1 MYRVD
6 YQVRDSGGTWRSKIA
21 TFDFITPETALS
33 KLAKQHAVTVAD
45 IRVRSIDEYDSM
57 SGLNDLLR
65 G

>member
-6 YQVRDSGGTWRSKIA
+6 YQVRDSGGTWRSQIA
-21 TFDFITPETALS
+21 TFGFVTPETAPA
-33 KLAKQHAVTVAD
+33 KLARRHAVTLAD
-45 IRVRSIDEYDSM
+45 IRVRSIDEYGSM

>member
-6 YQVRDSGGTWRSKIA
+6 YQVRDSGGTWRSQIA
-21 TFDFITPETALS
+21 TFDFITPQTAPA
-33 KLAKQHAVTVAD
+33 KLAKRHAVAEAD
-45 IRVRSIDEYDSM
+45 IRVRRIDEYDSM

>member
-6 YQVRDSGGTWRSKIA
+6 YQVRESGGTWRSQIA
-21 TFDFITPETALS
+21 TFDFITPQTAPA
-33 KLAKQHAVTVAD
+33 KLAKRHGVAEAD
-45 IRVRSIDEYDSM
+45 IRVRGIDEYDSM